1 MSKKLN
7 FNEVKEINL
16 KILEQYVP
24 IVARVHGESHPEFHE
39 VHKVF
44 DKINIKIKEVAMDK
58 PDLEEEFE
66 QLRKI
71 TNNYAVPSDVC
82 ESYETVYRLLSEL
95 DKTYHA

>member
-1 MSKKLN
+1 
-7 FNEVKEINL
+7 
-16 KILEQYVP
+16 
-24 IVARVHGESHPEFHE
+24 
-39 VHKVF
+39 
-44 DKINIKIKEVAMDK
+44 MDK

>member
-58 PDLEEEFE
+58 PDLEEELNSYVKL
-66 QLRKI
+66 QTTMQYLLM
-71 TNNYAVPSDVC
+71 YAKVMKLFTDF
-82 ESYETVYRLLSEL
+82 YLN
-95 DKTYHA
+95 